1 MKINN
6 FFLSALLALLL
17 APVMGWSAGAEVK
30 LDKAPIDLED
40 GLSLQRGARLFVN
53 YCLNCHSA
61 AYMRYNRLTDLGLSE
76 EDIEK
81 YLVFTGAKVGSTMT
95 VAMNADDAKRW
106 FGAAPPDLTVIARS
120 RGPDWLYTYLRTFYR
135 DDSRALGWNNLTFP
149 QVGMPHALW
158 ELQGVQVLKE
168 EEVELHGEKR
178 LVKRLVLA
186 EPGKLSR
193 TEYDAAVADLVNYLT
208 YMGEPARLKRIQIG
222 IVVILFLAVLFV
234 LTYLLKKEFWKD
246 VH

>member
-6 FFLSALLALLL
+6 FFISALLALLL
-17 APVMGWSAGAEVK
+17 APAAAWSAGAEVK

-61 AYMRYNRLTDLGLSE
+61 AYMRYNRLTDLGLSQ

-81 YLVFTGAKVGSTMT
+81 YLIFTGVKVGATMT
-95 VAMNADDAKRW
+95 VAMRAEDAKQW

-135 DDSRALGWNNLTFP
+135 DDTRALGWNNLVFP

-168 EEVELHGEKR
+168 EEVESHGEKR
-178 LVKRLVLA
+178 VVKRLVLA
-186 EPGKLSR
+186 EPGKLSK

-208 YMGEPARLKRIQIG
+208 YMGEPTRLKRIQIG
-222 IVVILFLAVLFV
+222 IVVLLFLAVLFV
-234 LTYLLKKEFWKD
+234 LTYLLKREFWRD